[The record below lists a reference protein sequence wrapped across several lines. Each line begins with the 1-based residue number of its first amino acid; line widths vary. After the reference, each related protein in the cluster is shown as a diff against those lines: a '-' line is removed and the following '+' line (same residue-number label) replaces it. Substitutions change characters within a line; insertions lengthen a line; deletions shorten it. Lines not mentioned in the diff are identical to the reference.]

1 MSTQNL
7 LRLLRYADLVSLKIV
22 NNRMTLYRWMESR
35 GFPRPLHLGP
45 NSVAWRSV
53 EVEAW
58 LEERARRTEPP
69 EAA

>member
-35 GFPRPLHLGP
+35 GFPRPLQLGP